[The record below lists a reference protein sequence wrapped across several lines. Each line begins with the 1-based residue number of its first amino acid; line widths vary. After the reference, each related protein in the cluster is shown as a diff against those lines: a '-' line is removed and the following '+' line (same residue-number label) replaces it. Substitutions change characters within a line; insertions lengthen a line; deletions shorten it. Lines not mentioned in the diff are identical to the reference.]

1 MKSTGALNWI
11 KKNSRCQKANIVWLV
26 LANAFFSALMIAFAY
41 AVKVVIDGA
50 VKQDKDKLIIGC
62 IVIFAIIVLQF
73 VFRLIVQG
81 LAEHIKAKLEISY
94 RTSVFNALLKKKY
107 QDVTAFHSGELMN
120 RLTSDVAVVADGVS
134 TIIPTVIGSVVR
146 LLLAVVVLCFID
158 WIFAIAFVVAG
169 LMVFLVMALLKNK
182 MKSLHKKTQET
193 DGKTRSFMQE
203 SIENILAI
211 KVFNAGEKTNA
222 VVSDLQEKNFKVKM
236 QRRNYSIFGHS
247 TYNFIFSAGYIFAL
261 IFGGVKLFMGVV
273 GFGYGDLSAILQLVN
288 SVQVPFATLSGVMPK
303 LYATTASAERLLEIE
318 NLKDDDLENLVDPNK
333 TYQDLLSI
341 SAKDLCFGYG
351 DRELVYQN
359 ASMQIKKG
367 QSLAITGASGIGKS
381 TIMKLLLGVYP
392 ISSGELYLECNGNK
406 IAVGE
411 NTRSLFSYVPQGN
424 MLFSG
429 TIKDNVT
436 FVNTN
441 ATDEEIEFALK
452 VSMADQFVSELPN
465 GLQTVVGENGIGLSE
480 GQVQRLAIA
489 RAVLC
494 KAPIMLLD
502 EATGSLDEQ
511 TEKQVISNLLSL
523 KDTTIILVSHRN
535 TATLACD
542 RIIKVDNKKFEEVKN
557 IDKKQD

>member
-1 MKSTGALNWI
+1 
-11 KKNSRCQKANIVWLV
+11 
-26 LANAFFSALMIAFAY
+26 
-41 AVKVVIDGA
+41 
-50 VKQDKDKLIIGC
+50 
-62 IVIFAIIVLQF
+62 
-73 VFRLIVQG
+73 
-81 LAEHIKAKLEISY
+81 
-94 RTSVFNALLKKKY
+94 
-107 QDVTAFHSGELMN
+107 
-120 RLTSDVAVVADGVS
+120 
-134 TIIPTVIGSVVR
+134 
-146 LLLAVVVLCFID
+146 
-158 WIFAIAFVVAG
+158 
-169 LMVFLVMALLKNK
+169 
-182 MKSLHKKTQET
+182 
-193 DGKTRSFMQE
+193 
-203 SIENILAI
+203 
-211 KVFNAGEKTNA
+211 
-222 VVSDLQEKNFKVKM
+222 
-236 QRRNYSIFGHS
+236 
-247 TYNFIFSAGYIFAL
+247 
-261 IFGGVKLFMGVV
+261 
-273 GFGYGDLSAILQLVN
+273 
-288 SVQVPFATLSGVMPK
+288 
-303 LYATTASAERLLEIE
+303 
-318 NLKDDDLENLVDPNK
+318 
-333 TYQDLLSI
+333 
-341 SAKDLCFGYG
+341 
-351 DRELVYQN
+351 
-359 ASMQIKKG
+359 MQIKKG